1 MQIKLYFYNLF
12 CLCYSKEIPW
22 PNKPS
27 SWTSVPSDCNS
38 LSDSQFLFGSQFCP
52 ENSQSASA
60 PLEFSIQ
67 QRQGKSSQQNSQDN
81 ESSIFAKYQS
91 KPQLFGGDGKEK
103 GSLNFPAGRFKG
115 VLEQF
120 EENKKKIKEKYD
132 KYANTLLESLDQL
145 TVQQNEQH
153 LKLCEQLGYM
163 QLPSLLS
170 EFQTFISAPRV
181 LSHLKDRE
189 SQTSP
194 NMLLTQLPSSPHL
207 SLLNIPAGSKV
218 IATISSTPDKENVGT
233 PQRSHIIA
241 GCPDADNVLCTLFA
255 NEAAGSHEACWLLTQ
270 EPCQATPVRKVIKRD
285 KQVKGRN
292 AVRLSQLNWAHKD
305 SMFMQKH
312 SGDQMNE
319 KLGTDRKKQ
328 SKGRGSRIKK
338 REQKLGSQRKKP
350 YSFRKD
356 GNRSRYTNL
365 SMLQNSTG
373 KGSSKS
379 EKSKHSYRNTKNPDN
394 SCLGTMFV
402 NHKKMCC
409 PENKIAEKPKL
420 VFQSHENK
428 QYTPN
433 LQETS
438 GVRKMVDLSST
449 KNNSSFWACSSPE
462 SSLSQNQMRW
472 YSLFD
477 NHSPACSISVQ
488 QKCTTYCSLLLDS
501 DSSD

>member
-1 MQIKLYFYNLF
+1 MGCRVGSTPAEFPSCPGGPGQGANNEQSAWRKKLNPYR
-12 CLCYSKEIPW
+12 PW
-22 PNKPS
+22 QLPPPPNQ
-27 SWTSVPSDCNS
+27 V
-38 LSDSQFLFGSQFCP
+38 CP
-52 ENSQSASA
+52 EQKGSGMLTIGREKYMETVQSHYGLVLNA
-60 PLEFSIQ
+60 LRDRNEMEQ
-67 QRQGKSSQQNSQDN
+67 TLLGMGKSLQDKDT
-81 ESSIFAKYQS
+81 EISALKSSL
-91 KPQLFGGDGKEK
+91 QL
-103 GSLNFPAGRFKG
+103 LR
-115 VLEQF
+115 
-120 EENKKKIKEKYD
+120 
-132 KYANTLLESLDQL
+132 ESLDQL

>member
-1 MQIKLYFYNLF
+1 MNMNLSSIKDMF
-12 CLCYSKEIPW
+12 STPTKMG

-67 QRQGKSSQQNSQDN
+67 QRQGKSSQQNSQDVSWMSKASLLELYNLCRFTRQNACSSYVDHSKSDPAGPQCLGHWIIEAIKLAYQLN

-132 KYANTLLESLDQL
+132 NEVLNTFILNTKESLQRETVQSHYGLVLNALRDRNEMEQTLLGMGKSLQDKDTEISALKSSLQLLRESLDQL

-328 SKGRGSRIKK
+328 MSPH
-338 REQKLGSQRKKP
+338 E
-350 YSFRKD
+350 
-356 GNRSRYTNL
+356 
-365 SMLQNSTG
+365 
-373 KGSSKS
+373 
-379 EKSKHSYRNTKNPDN
+379 
-394 SCLGTMFV
+394 
-402 NHKKMCC
+402 
-409 PENKIAEKPKL
+409 PEVA
-420 VFQSHENK
+420 Q
-428 QYTPN
+428 
-433 LQETS
+433 
-438 GVRKMVDLSST
+438 
-449 KNNSSFWACSSPE
+449 SSPPPW
-462 SSLSQNQMRW
+462 LISQSAGTGN
-472 YSLFD
+472 
-477 NHSPACSISVQ
+477 
-488 QKCTTYCSLLLDS
+488 
-501 DSSD
+501 